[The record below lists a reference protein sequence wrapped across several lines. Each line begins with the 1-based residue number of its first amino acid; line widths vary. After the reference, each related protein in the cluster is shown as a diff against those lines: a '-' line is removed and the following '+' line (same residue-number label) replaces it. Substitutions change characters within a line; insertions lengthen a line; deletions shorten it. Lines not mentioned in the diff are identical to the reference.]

1 MSPEQPMLRKQLLAW
16 LLLPLMLVF
25 AVDTFL
31 TYWIALKFAARAYD
45 RAILE
50 TAREISLHLKPVDQG
65 VELDLHDDAREI
77 LLSDPYDKL
86 FFEVTSASG
95 QPLSGVRI
103 APPGDGAG
111 GEREYFYD
119 GEVRGAPVR
128 IVQLAFEGGASSR
141 AAGIV
146 RVAETMTKRNQLARE
161 ILLSVVLPQA
171 LLILVAVTVVWIG
184 VVRGLSP
191 LENLRRKVVARPTRD
206 WSPIAS
212 DDVPGEVQPL
222 LQAINELVARLDAA
236 LAAENRF
243 ISDAAHQLKTPMTVL
258 KTQLELAMRE
268 EDPAAGNEALSA
280 AREGA
285 ERMSRVVSQLLS
297 LARNEPEAS
306 RAVTLAPLDLNALA
320 FETASAWVP
329 VALKRR
335 IDLGFEGSDVPVMVN
350 ADSARLRELLDNLL
364 DNAVRYSREGSSV
377 TVRVTGGRAPM
388 LQVDDDGPAIPHEER
403 GRIFERFHRLLG
415 TAQGGSGLGLPIA
428 REIARIHDATIDL
441 ADVPG
446 GRGNSFC
453 VTFPSAG
460 S

>member
-1 MSPEQPMLRKQLLAW
+1 
-16 LLLPLMLVF
+16 
-25 AVDTFL
+25 
-31 TYWIALKFAARAYD
+31 
-45 RAILE
+45 
-50 TAREISLHLKPVDQG
+50 
-65 VELDLHDDAREI
+65 
-77 LLSDPYDKL
+77 
-86 FFEVTSASG
+86 
-95 QPLSGVRI
+95 
-103 APPGDGAG
+103 
-111 GEREYFYD
+111 
-119 GEVRGAPVR
+119 
-128 IVQLAFEGGASSR
+128 
-141 AAGIV
+141 
-146 RVAETMTKRNQLARE
+146 
-161 ILLSVVLPQA
+161 
-171 LLILVAVTVVWIG
+171 
-184 VVRGLSP
+184 
-191 LENLRRKVVARPTRD
+191 
-206 WSPIAS
+206 
-212 DDVPGEVQPL
+212 
-222 LQAINELVARLDAA
+222 
-236 LAAENRF
+236 
-243 ISDAAHQLKTPMTVL
+243 MTVL